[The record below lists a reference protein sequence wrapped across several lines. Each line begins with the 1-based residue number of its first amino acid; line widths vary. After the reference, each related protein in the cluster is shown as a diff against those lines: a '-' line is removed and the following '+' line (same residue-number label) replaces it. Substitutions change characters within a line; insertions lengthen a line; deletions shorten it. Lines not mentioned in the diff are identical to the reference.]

1 MKPIE
6 TEYGGVKFRSR
17 TETRW
22 AMVFD
27 ALGIEWL
34 YEPEGFDLP
43 EVGRYVPDFYLPG
56 IGCWFEVKG
65 KAPTEEEE
73 AKGMALAA
81 ASQKP
86 VMIASGYVTP
96 TLATNLYGSESK
108 IQCCIPHG
116 PGGGAWV
123 DERFALC
130 RCPKCGRY
138 GIEFDGEE
146 ERIQCRCDLGPVCHV
161 LKSKDPTIIAAY
173 EKAERNRFWDPPA
186 PAPAPAPEP
195 KAPRSRVLESLNRM
209 CKNERAKSFA
219 AKRTHLTPK

>member
-43 EVGRYVPDFYLPG
+43 VVGRYVPDFYLPG

-65 KAPTEEEE
+65 
-73 AKGMALAA
+73 
-81 ASQKP
+81 
-86 VMIASGYVTP
+86 
-96 TLATNLYGSESK
+96 
-108 IQCCIPHG
+108 
-116 PGGGAWV
+116 
-123 DERFALC
+123 
-130 RCPKCGRY
+130 
-138 GIEFDGEE
+138 
-146 ERIQCRCDLGPVCHV
+146 
-161 LKSKDPTIIAAY
+161 
-173 EKAERNRFWDPPA
+173 
-186 PAPAPAPEP
+186 